1 MEGLRNSSNYFQR
14 LRKKL
19 FAIIRLSLLTFFFTL
34 TSIKRLWD
42 LLIKSLHTLHVSK
55 LNLSTKIKDF
65 RSVHIIELIWV
76 DPITCARYYNHK
88 TSCFHKL
95 ITKDDYLFGYICRY
109 LIFFFFFRHWIPK
122 LWEWTWLWIFM
133 DKHYYQSRVQFNIL
147 NHYGTLKMK

>member
-1 MEGLRNSSNYFQR
+1 LEGLRNSPNYFQR

-19 FAIIRLSLLTFFFTL
+19 FAIIRLSLLTFFFTF
-34 TSIKRLWD
+34 TYIKRLWD
-42 LLIKSLHTLHVSK
+42 LLIKSLHTLHASK

-65 RSVHIIELIWV
+65 RFVHIIELIWV

-109 LIFFFFFRHWIPK
+109 IYIFYFFFVIEFQNCGSEHDCGF
-122 LWEWTWLWIFM
+122 LWI
-133 DKHYYQSRVQFNIL
+133 NITTKAGCNL
-147 NHYGTLKMK
+147 IS

>member
-1 MEGLRNSSNYFQR
+1 VWIRNGKLCGNFLKIYQVQNKPNLNNIFKSYLSYHDLEGLRNSSNYFQR

-19 FAIIRLSLLTFFFTL
+19 FAIIRLSLLTFFFTF

-109 LIFFFFFRHWIPK
+109 LI
-122 LWEWTWLWIFM
+122 
-133 DKHYYQSRVQFNIL
+133 
-147 NHYGTLKMK
+147 